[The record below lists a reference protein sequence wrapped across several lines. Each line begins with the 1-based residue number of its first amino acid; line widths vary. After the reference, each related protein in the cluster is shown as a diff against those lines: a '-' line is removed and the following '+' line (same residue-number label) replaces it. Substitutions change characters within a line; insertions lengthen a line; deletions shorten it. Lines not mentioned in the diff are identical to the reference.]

1 MEHRNTTTEIT
12 TANRAHCNCALAKCK
27 PSAFAFQTAVLQ
39 LDSRTLVIKEGR
51 SGTGVATHILL
62 TPWTTVFTMTDL
74 YVALFVL
81 GLATMGLLFLFL
93 LGCEKV

>member
-1 MEHRNTTTEIT
+1 
-12 TANRAHCNCALAKCK
+12 
-27 PSAFAFQTAVLQ
+27 LQ
-39 LDSRTLVIKEGR
+39 LDSRPLVIKEGR
-51 SGTGVATHILL
+51 SGTGVAKHFLL
-62 TPWTTVFTMTDL
+62 TPWQRTVVFTMTDL

>member
-1 MEHRNTTTEIT
+1 M
-12 TANRAHCNCALAKCK
+12 
-27 PSAFAFQTAVLQ
+27 
-39 LDSRTLVIKEGR
+39 
-51 SGTGVATHILL
+51 LL
-62 TPWTTVFTMTDL
+62 TPWQRTTVFTMTDP